1 MKKEEFMEAREIIQ
15 KIENLLTESNNLF
28 DKLPL
33 SIREAILKF
42 HNESAALGFC
52 LRWGLQAA
60 KEIREDWHVV
70 VAGLDVENNGGEEVK
85 EMEKITV
92 NLSKPILLDKLNA
105 LAAEYDVSVELLVN
119 LAVMRL
125 IDDVEFLRDLRAGK
139 IKTE

>member
-52 LRWGLQAA
+52 LRWGVQAA

-70 VAGLDVENNGGEEVK
+70 VAELDTENNGEE
-85 EMEKITV
+85 E
-92 NLSKPILLDKLNA
+92 NSC
-105 LAAEYDVSVELLVN
+105 
-119 LAVMRL
+119 
-125 IDDVEFLRDLRAGK
+125 
-139 IKTE
+139 